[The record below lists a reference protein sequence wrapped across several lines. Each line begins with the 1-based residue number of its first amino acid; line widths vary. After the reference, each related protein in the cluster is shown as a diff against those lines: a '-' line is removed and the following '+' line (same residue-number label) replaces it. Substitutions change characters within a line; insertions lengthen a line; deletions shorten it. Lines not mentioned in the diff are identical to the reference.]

1 MILKMSILSRTLITT
16 LVALFAFGCASK
28 TKVEKKLP
36 ETARKPG
43 PTATAPATQQ
53 TSAVK
58 YDESFDPAS
67 VKDAA
72 FAIPRKSEKKM
83 VQSQTALPAPVD
95 SAASDTSWVT
105 VQGYQLQLLQTENG
119 AQARETLRTA
129 ILDLNADVEIVY
141 DAPYYK
147 LRAGKFLN
155 RYDAE
160 LLQSKADEK
169 GYANSW
175 VVRTPI
181 KVRAFE
187 LPEQR

>member
-1 MILKMSILSRTLITT
+1 MSTLSRTLITT
-16 LVALFAFGCASK
+16 LVALSAFGCASK
-28 TKVEKKLP
+28 TKVEKKSP
-36 ETARKPG
+36 ETTRKPA
-43 PTATAPATQQ
+43 PAVTAPAAQQ
-53 TSAVK
+53 ASAVK
-58 YDESFDPAS
+58 YDETFDPAS

-72 FAIPRKSEKKM
+72 FAIPRKTEKKM
-83 VQSQTALPAPVD
+83 VQSQTTLPAPAD
-95 SAASDTSWVT
+95 TAASDTSWVT

-129 ILDLNADVEIVY
+129 ILDLGTDVEIVY

-160 LLQSKADEK
+160 LLQSLADSK

-187 LPEQR
+187 LHEQR

>member
-1 MILKMSILSRTLITT
+1 MITT
-16 LVALFAFGCASK
+16 LVALSAFGCASK
-28 TKVEKKLP
+28 TKVEKKSP
-36 ETARKPG
+36 ETTRKPA
-43 PTATAPATQQ
+43 PAVTAPAAQQ
-53 TSAVK
+53 ASAVK
-58 YDESFDPAS
+58 YDESFDPAT

-72 FAIPRKSEKKM
+72 FTIPRKTEKKM
-83 VQSQTALPAPVD
+83 VQSQTTLPAPAD
-95 SAASDTSWVT
+95 TAASDTSWVT

-129 ILDLNADVEIVY
+129 ILDLGTDVEIVY

-160 LLQSKADEK
+160 LLQSLADSK

-187 LPEQR
+187 LHEQR